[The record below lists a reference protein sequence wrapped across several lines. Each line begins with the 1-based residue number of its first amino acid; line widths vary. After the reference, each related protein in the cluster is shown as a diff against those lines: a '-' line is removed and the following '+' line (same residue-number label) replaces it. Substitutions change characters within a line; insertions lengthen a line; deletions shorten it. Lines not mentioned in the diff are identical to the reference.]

1 MSQQKKLPKNIKDYL
16 RYLWGVNPKMWKL
29 FLFQDAVHF
38 SRYPI
43 AFMFVGFGIDQLIGA
58 EPGAGIPAAAWWMA
72 FGVFAVL
79 ALGESMHIW
88 TAYIIRRFKPML
100 REYVRR
106 DFFEYAL
113 GHSHAYYQD
122 HFAGSIARRVTEIA
136 EGSSRLHDTLR
147 MNIFGATI
155 SMIAAAI
162 SMLIVSPLYSG
173 LVALFLL
180 SMMLPVVFRLKRIMG
195 RAAVFSEERADVTGT
210 IVDIFSNM
218 NAMRNFARSGYENTV
233 HAFVSADEKKAD
245 SKRILT
251 LMQLENY
258 RRFSLVAMGGT
269 VMSALL
275 IGWSNGIVSVGEM
288 SAIMGQTFSLT
299 GAVWMFGFGV
309 IMSADE
315 FGYIDDALKTLT
327 PDHEV
332 TDADNAE
339 ALKVSKGIITFDK
352 VDFNYNEKPIF
363 KALDFEI
370 AQGQKVGLLGPSGA
384 GKSTLISVLMRLFDI
399 HGGAVK
405 IDGQDIADVTQ
416 DSLRDSVAIIPQDTS
431 LFHRPIIENIRY
443 GRLDASDEEVME
455 ATKKAHAHE
464 FIMEMSEGYQTVVGE
479 RGIKLSGGQRQRV
492 AIARAILKDA
502 PILILDEATSA
513 LDSESE
519 RLIQDSLS
527 HLMEGKTVI
536 AVAHRLSTIAHLDRL
551 LVMRDGAIIEDGD
564 HKALSQQDGLYAK
577 LWNMQSDG
585 FIKEKKTA

>member
-1 MSQQKKLPKNIKDYL
+1 
-16 RYLWGVNPKMWKL
+16 
-29 FLFQDAVHF
+29 
-38 SRYPI
+38 
-43 AFMFVGFGIDQLIGA
+43 
-58 EPGAGIPAAAWWMA
+58 
-72 FGVFAVL
+72 
-79 ALGESMHIW
+79 
-88 TAYIIRRFKPML
+88 
-100 REYVRR
+100 
-106 DFFEYAL
+106 
-113 GHSHAYYQD
+113 
-122 HFAGSIARRVTEIA
+122 
-136 EGSSRLHDTLR
+136 
-147 MNIFGATI
+147 
-155 SMIAAAI
+155 
-162 SMLIVSPLYSG
+162 
-173 LVALFLL
+173 
-180 SMMLPVVFRLKRIMG
+180 
-195 RAAVFSEERADVTGT
+195 VFSEERADVTGT